1 MGLYYRMAIMVFGFI
16 GFYGSMSFMPITD
29 AVVLQQLTPIITGIL
44 NAVVFKAEYTK

>member
-1 MGLYYRMAIMVFGFI
+1 MGLYYRIPLTCGVFGGI
-16 GFYGSMSFMPITD
+16 YGGMSFMPITD